1 MYLSNISI
9 ALCECSAGKFIC
21 FRQNFYGLI
30 LKQNVVKENN
40 RNRVLVLERHGV
52 LI

>member
-40 RNRVLVLERHGV
+40 RNRKLALDAATE
-52 LI
+52 L